1 MAQMIQYGSE
11 IIRINTQKNTI
22 ECSKDGGRS
31 WHIRFFNISGGKG
44 IFVDLFDNGSEILA
58 CTSKGVFSSKDDGH
72 SWQSRCTNNAFG
84 EFIQLSYDGQVLIAT
99 TSKGLY
105 YSKDGGRSWHHR

>member
-1 MAQMIQYGSE
+1 MIQYGSE
-11 IIRINTQKNTI
+11 IIRINAQKNTI
-22 ECSKDGGRS
+22 EYSKDGGHS

-84 EFIQLSYDGQVLIAT
+84 DFKQLSYDGQVLIAT
-99 TSKGLY
+99 TSKGLF